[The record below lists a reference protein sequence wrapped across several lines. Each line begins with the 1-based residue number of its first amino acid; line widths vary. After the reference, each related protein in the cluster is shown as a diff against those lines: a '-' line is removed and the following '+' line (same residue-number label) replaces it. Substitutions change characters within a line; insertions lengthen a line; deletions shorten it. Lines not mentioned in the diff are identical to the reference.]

1 MNTNKMNTLE
11 KIERDRA
18 LLTEWR
24 RDFHAHPEIGLQEKR
39 TSQLVAERLASF
51 GCEVETKIGITGVVG
66 TLRVGGGN
74 RSIGLRADMDALPIL
89 EANTFDHKS
98 SVPGM
103 MHACGHDGHTTMLL
117 GAAKYLAETKNF
129 NGTVHFIFQPAEEG
143 LGGATAMLK
152 DGLLQKFP
160 CESLFALH
168 NYPGL
173 EVGAISLRDGPMM
186 ASGAFFDITVQGKGC
201 HGAFPERGI
210 DPIVISSNIVGA
222 LQTVVSRNM
231 RPIDAGVVSVTQFHG
246 GTAYNVIPERV
257 LLSGT
262 ARAFSR
268 KNMEVIENRIRSI
281 VSGVATGH
289 GASAEVD
296 FRLIFAPTIN
306 DKDEAEFFSDVASAL
321 VGPDN
326 ISRQDL
332 LMGSEDFSFML
343 EQCPGVF
350 AFLGNGMSGGELHSD
365 TYEFNDEILPIGA
378 SLFARIVEQK
388 LQRAGAQ

>member
-1 MNTNKMNTLE
+1 MKTVE
-11 KIERDRA
+11 KIDGERT

-24 RDFHAHPEIGLQEKR
+24 RDFHAHPEIGMEEKR

-51 GCEVETKIGITGVVG
+51 GCEVETNIGKTGVVG

-74 RSIGLRADMDALPIL
+74 RSIGLRADMDALPIN
-89 EANTFDHKS
+89 EANTFGHKS
-98 SVPGM
+98 TVPGV
-103 MHACGHDGHTTMLL
+103 MHACGHDGHTAMLL

-143 LGGATAMLK
+143 LGGASAMLK
-152 DGLLQKFP
+152 DGLFEKFP
-160 CESLFALH
+160 CESIFALH

-173 EVGAISLRDGPMM
+173 AVGAVSLREGPMM
-186 ASGAFFDITVQGKGC
+186 ASGAFFDITVEGKGC

-210 DPIVISSNIVGA
+210 DPIVVSSNIVGA

-231 RPIDAGVVSVTQFHG
+231 RPIDAGVVSVTQIHG
-246 GTAYNVIPERV
+246 GAAYNVIPQRV
-257 LLSGT
+257 VLSGT

-268 KNMEVIENRIRSI
+268 NNMEVIESRIRSL
-281 VSGVATGH
+281 VNGVAVGH
-289 GASAEVD
+289 GASAEID

-306 DKDEAEFFSDVASAL
+306 DADETAFFSEVASGMLGA
-321 VGPDN
+321 DN
-326 ISRQDL
+326 IGRQDL

-350 AFLGNGMSGGELHSD
+350 ALLGNGMSGGELHSD

-378 SLFARIVEQK
+378 SLFARIVEEK
-388 LQRAGAQ
+388 LQRAGMQ